1 MHTVNTFE
9 KMLSLDKLFKQYEI
23 LYKKQGTTVKVLD
36 GDFKYGYVL
45 SMYEQLLT
53 SLPEK
58 RQREVVEQMGRLLKI
73 VEGHVAAA
81 DEAPKQ

>member
-1 MHTVNTFE
+1 
-9 KMLSLDKLFKQYEI
+9 MLSLDKLFKQYEI
-23 LYKKQGTTVKVLD
+23 LYKKQGSTVKVLD

-53 SLPEK
+53 SLSQK